1 MIPGQPFG
9 VGRTHHLC
17 GFAAKRGCEL
27 FRADFA
33 ILGNNDADWIAVHLG
48 HQSFQHALRRN
59 AERLRGLQTDVV
71 SIGVIFV
78 AVQHE
83 FQSQPLQRHMAIGVY
98 FAERTR
104 DGASSRSIFLRCSMT
119 MTRSTVALQTAS
131 ACIFSPLSH
140 RTAIVVGHGQL
151 RLRGRR
157 LVIFGDRAVWIAF
170 QIIGVAAIH
179 EIARPFAGI

>member
-33 ILGNNDADWIAVHLG
+33 IRGNNDADWIAVHLG
-48 HQSFQHALRRN
+48 HQSFQHA
-59 AERLRGLQTDVV
+59 LQTDVV

-83 FQSQPLQRHMAIGVY
+83 FQSQPLQRHMAIDVY

-104 DGASSRSIFLRCSMT
+104 DGASSRSIFLRSSMT
-119 MTRSTVALQTAS
+119 MTRSIVALQTAS